1 MKKRVIALLLAV
13 CLAAGAEGAMSVNAA
28 VMEENLIQGQA
39 DLSSQ
44 ESLGKEDVRAIEN
57 AGSLPEE
64 SAENGGEVCLSGESA
79 EGIEEALMPGESAE
93 DGGEMSLSE
102 ESAEE
107 IEEALLPEKSAE
119 DGGEVL
125 ALKESVKGSSKMLI
139 PEESAVKAEGRRDKE
154 TDEGLVVEEV
164 QMGAA
169 SFSPAAAQSI
179 QLDKQYNG
187 SLTESTPVRFYKFTL
202 SQSGLLTINARS
214 EEINRLYYV
223 LYYGWATNNGVYEN
237 SDYNSTTGVN
247 SMESNWRL
255 TAGTYYLGIGEGFD
269 SYDDSFGN
277 DEVTAGTFRFKLSL
291 DGVGESFKE
300 TNGGSN
306 NSIATASKI
315 SLKKAYTGQIALND
329 EADYFKFTLSKPSV
343 LTLSM
348 LVVTGGNMDYEIYGK
363 SGERICSGNLYQGYK
378 DSYHLTKGTYYLRL
392 SNYETKMYKFKL
404 TTKSVAES
412 FPDVDGEG
420 NNTLA
425 KANKIS
431 LGKTYKGQIAQN
443 DDVDYFKFT
452 LGKTQKMSLSVSS
465 GHTLRY
471 RIYDYNGNLQWEEG
485 LSSDSCTVELSKG
498 TYYLGVHSY
507 YRNCDTYSFRLSAYQ
522 PVSAQISSL
531 ENTAKGVK
539 ISWNSVSGAT
549 GYKIYRKQGKGSY
562 KLVKTIKK
570 GSATSFTDKKAKNK
584 KTYAYKLKT
593 VEKNYSSV
601 YSSAKSIY
609 CLKSK
614 SAVKGLSKAS
624 GGFNVKIKKVS
635 GASGYQVQYSRSSS
649 FSYPSKKK
657 TKKTSVK
664 VSAYSSNYYKYTYYV
679 RVRAYKK
686 VGKKTYYGP
695 WSAKRWI
702 TL

>member
-44 ESLGKEDVRAIEN
+44 ESLGQEDVRAIEN
-57 AGSLPEE
+57 ADSLPEE
-64 SAENGGEVCLSGESA
+64 SAENGGEVFLSE
-79 EGIEEALMPGESAE
+79 ESAE
-93 DGGEMSLSE
+93 DGGEISLSE

-125 ALKESVKGSSKMLI
+125 APKESVKGSSKMLI

-154 TDEGLVVEEV
+154 TDEGLSVEEV
-164 QMGAA
+164 PLGAA

-202 SQSGLLTINARS
+202 SQSGVLTINARS

-363 SGERICSGNLYQGYK
+363 NGERICSGNLYQGYK

-404 TTKSVAES
+404 TTKNVAES

-452 LGKTQKMSLSVSS
+452 LGKTQKMSLTVSS
-465 GHTLRY
+465 GTYLYY
-471 RIYDYNGNLQWEEG
+471 RIYDYNGNLKWEVNPNPRG
-485 LSSDSCTVELSKG
+485 DSYTYTVELSKG
-498 TYYLGVHSY
+498 TYYLGVHRD
-507 YRNCDTYSFRLSAYQ
+507 YRDVYSFRLSAYQ

-570 GSATSFTDKKAKNK
+570 GSAASFTDKKAKNK

-635 GASGYQVQYSRSSS
+635 GASGYQVHYSRSSS
-649 FSYPSKKK
+649 FSYPSEKK